1 MTSLVHPCSE
11 DRMALDRRGAL
22 SASDREALATH
33 LERCTECRITWQLM
47 ADFEHSGAP
56 APGDEL
62 VFGRAAKVVLA
73 KRPGRRPR
81 AFRLALAAAVVL
93 LMAGAASGGVLL
105 RGRLLGTSGE
115 RDELRHRSGSKLRL
129 APGQTVPRVPPAEL
143 PHEAQDAAAQ
153 VPASTR
159 PPRPTERASGLHAP
173 WRPAA
178 LGPARSVASP
188 RDESGVESRVE
199 PGPLEDAAAVF
210 VRAVKERAQG
220 RTRAAIATFR
230 GLQQQFPQTPE
241 ALVSQV
247 SLGDL
252 LLDGG
257 DAAAALAAFDAYLG
271 VLPSGPLATEALLG
285 KARALSALGRATEAD
300 TIGREIARRFPDSP
314 YVQQGVGNQQ
324 KGGAP

>member
-1 MTSLVHPCSE
+1 
-11 DRMALDRRGAL
+11 MALDRRGAL
-22 SASDREALATH
+22 AASDREALATH
-33 LERCTECRITWQLM
+33 LERCAECRITWQLM

-62 VFGRAAKVVLA
+62 VFGRAAKAVLA
-73 KRPGRRPR
+73 KRRGRRPR

-93 LMAGAASGGVLL
+93 LMAGAASGAVLL
-105 RGRLLGTSGE
+105 RGRLLTTSGE
-115 RDELRHRSGSKLRL
+115 RDELRRRSGSKPRP
-129 APGQTVPRVPPAEL
+129 APGQAVPRVPSAAPEAPAA
-143 PHEAQDAAAQ
+143 P
-153 VPASTR
+153 
-159 PPRPTERASGLHAP
+159 LHAP
-173 WRPAA
+173 PHPGA
-178 LGPARSVASP
+178 LGRAKSVAS

-257 DAAAALAAFDAYLG
+257 DAAAALVAFDAYLG

-285 KARALSALGRATEAD
+285 KARALSALGRGTEAD
-300 TIGREIARRFPDSP
+300 TIRREIARRFPDSP
-314 YVQQGVGNQQ
+314 YVRQGVGIQQ